1 MSNYNT
7 PSSLWFKQL
16 QKPAFSAQS
25 GLTSLPKDI
34 SLDQALDWDTFD
46 KNRLTLLSLVKPSE
60 IRGHLI

>member
-1 MSNYNT
+1 MLDDDHGVGVIK
-7 PSSLWFKQL
+7 PSAK
-16 QKPAFSAQS
+16 AI
-25 GLTSLPKDI
+25 TSLPKDI